1 MPKFKVGEE
10 YWQTDKK
17 CYAKY
22 IKEDDDRI
30 GGLIVTYRGDL
41 NTYGIDCSL
50 LIDTSHTMLTE
61 LGFEV
66 EVDNTYFLHYF
77 SIINYD
83 CVLFDKRTKETRI
96 NIKRGTIAHTNALS
110 QLMREQD
117 KRKQQ

>member
-1 MPKFKVGEE
+1 MPKFKVDERV
-10 YWQTDKK
+10 WLN
-17 CYAKY
+17 
-22 IKEDDDRI
+22 DRNI
-30 GGLIVTYRGDL
+30 YGKILSIDGNYYNIELDIETIIVLVTEL
-41 NTYGIDCSL
+41 SPTA
-50 LIDTSHTMLTE
+50 HTMLAE

-117 KRKQQ
+117 NRKQQ

>member
-61 LGFEV
+61 LGFEKDTFQDGLIQWSDDT
-66 EVDNTYFLHYF
+66 DNFIHIKNNKVIRCEFTAP
-77 SIINYD
+77 
-83 CVLFDKRTKETRI
+83 KMKEKT
-96 NIKRGTIAHTNALS
+96 AALS
-110 QLMREQD
+110 QLMREQ
-117 KRKQQ
+117 Q

>member
-22 IKEDDDRI
+22 IKENDDRI

-50 LIDTSHTMLTE
+50 LIDTSHTMLAE
-61 LGFEV
+61 IGFEV
-66 EVDNTYFLHYF
+66 DGIGDYYCKKGKYKSYVIEVDKEGYLVSNTDYCGYITQPLH
-77 SIINYD
+77 
-83 CVLFDKRTKETRI
+83 E
-96 NIKRGTIAHTNALS
+96 ALS
-110 QLMREQD
+110 QLMREQ
-117 KRKQQ
+117 Q